1 MQVQFYTTTDNAN
14 TINKTLNIDKT
25 LNIVFRQAVDE
36 QSPIIIMNENNLAN
50 SNYVYIPA
58 FKRYYF
64 ISDVD
69 NYTATL
75 VKLQLKT
82 DLLMT
87 YQDIILNSQVQI
99 TATEKPSYLSTG
111 LPTQTTITKRIEK
124 SDVTLKPDNS
134 LILTTIGGI
143 SK

>member
-1 MQVQFYTTTDNAN
+1 MKVEFYKTTDNVK
-14 TINKTLNIDKT
+14 TVNKTLT
-25 LNIVFRQAVDE
+25 LNKTVDIIFRQSVNE
-36 QSPIIIMNENNLAN
+36 QAPVIIMNIDNLTD
-50 SNYVYIPA
+50 SNYIYIPT

-69 NYTATL
+69 NFTANL
-75 VKLQLKT
+75 VRLNLTT

-87 YQDIILNSQVQI
+87 YKDIILNTPVQI
-99 TATEKPSYLSTG
+99 TATEKPRYLSTG
-111 LPTQTTITKRIEK
+111 LPTQTTTTKRIVN
-124 SDVTLKPDNS
+124 SDVTLEKENS

>member
-69 NYTATL
+69 NSTATL

>member
-1 MQVQFYTTTDNAN
+1 MKVEFYNITDNVK
-14 TINKTLNIDKT
+14 TVNKTLT
-25 LNIVFRQAVDE
+25 LNKVINIVFRQSVDE
-36 QSPIIIMNENNLAN
+36 QNPVIIMSLDTLQDA
-50 SNYVYIPA
+50 NYVYIPT

-69 NYTATL
+69 NYTANL
-75 VKLQLKT
+75 VRLHLTT

-87 YQDIILNSQVQI
+87 YKDIILNTPVQV

-111 LPTQTTITKRIEK
+111 LPTQTTTTKRIVK
-124 SDVTLKPDNS
+124 SDTTLEKENS

>member
-1 MQVQFYTTTDNAN
+1 MKVQFYTTTDNAN
-14 TINKTLNIDKT
+14 TINKTLNLDKT
-25 LNIVFRQAVDE
+25 LNIFFRQAVDE
-36 QSPIIIMNENNLAN
+36 QSPVIIMNKNNLAN
-50 SNYVYIPA
+50 SNYVYIPD

-64 ISDVD
+64 ISDVN

-87 YQDIILNSQVQI
+87 YQTIILNSQVQI

-111 LPTQTTITKRIEK
+111 LPTQTTIIKRIEK
-124 SDVTLKPDNS
+124 SNVTLTPDNS
-134 LILTTIGGI
+134 IILTTVGAI